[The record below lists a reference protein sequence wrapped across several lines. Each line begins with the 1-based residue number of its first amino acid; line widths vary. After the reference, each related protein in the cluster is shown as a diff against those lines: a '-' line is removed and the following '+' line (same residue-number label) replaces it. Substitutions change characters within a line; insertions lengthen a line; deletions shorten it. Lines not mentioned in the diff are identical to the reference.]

1 MSVVFTIVT
10 CMLGAAAAI
19 TTVRL
24 VRGPST
30 LDRVVAVDMLLAV
43 ILCVLATT
51 AAATRDSSPVPVLVV
66 LTLLGFVGSVSI
78 ARLLA
83 GRR

>member
-1 MSVVFTIVT
+1 
-10 CMLGAAAAI
+10 MLGAAAAI

-24 VRGPST
+24 LRGPST

-43 ILCVLATT
+43 VICALATT
-51 AAATRDSSPVPVLVV
+51 AAATRDSSSVPVLVV